1 MRITRTVRIQLLAF
15 AAITVLGIGYAGA
28 DYVGLGKSI
37 TSPGYTVRAD
47 FAQTGGI
54 FTNAEVTY
62 RGVPVGRV
70 GAIHL
75 DSTGV
80 LVDLN
85 LDHGTKIPA
94 DTIAVVADRSAVG
107 EQYVDLQPKSDS
119 GPYLNGGSTI
129 QRADTRTPL
138 PTTTLMVN
146 LDRLINSV
154 NKNDLTVTIDELGAA
169 FNGTGPDLQ
178 HLIDSGN
185 TLIKTASDDFP
196 QTRDLIQQLDTVLTT
211 QVNEGSSITGFSR
224 DLAALT
230 DQVRTS
236 DPDLRK
242 VLDNGVTA
250 ASELQNLLQTTQP
263 TLGVLLGNLITTGQI
278 VEARLPGV
286 QQLLVTYPVVVAQ
299 GFTTVPGDGT
309 AHFGLV
315 LNLNDPQAC
324 QYDTTQRVPQ
334 DTSFRPANT
343 NVHCTAP
350 ASSGTDVRGAQ
361 NVPAPS
367 GPSGALDDGTTFGTD
382 GLSSYLTGTDP
393 TTGAALGPDG
403 KPVQIAANGGE
414 ATLLGKDSWQ
424 WMLLGPMA

>member
-1 MRITRTVRIQLLAF
+1 VITRTVRMQLLAF
-15 AAITVLGIGYAGA
+15 GAITVIGIGYAGA
-28 DYVGLGKSI
+28 DYVGLGKSVI
-37 TSPGYTVRAD
+37 NPGYTVRAD
-47 FAQTGGI
+47 FAETGGI

-85 LDHGTKIPA
+85 IQHGTQIPA
-94 DTIAVVADRSAVG
+94 NTVAVVADRSAVG
-107 EQYVDLQPKSDS
+107 EQYVDLQPRVDA
-119 GPYLNGGSTI
+119 GPYLTGGSTI
-129 QRADTRTPL
+129 PRADTRTPL

-146 LDRLINSV
+146 LDRLVNSV
-154 NKNDLTVTIDELGAA
+154 NKNDLTITIDELGAA

-178 HLIDSGN
+178 RLIDSGN
-185 TLIKTASDDFP
+185 SLIKTASDNLP
-196 QTRDLIQQLDTVLTT
+196 QTTALIKQLQPVLKT
-211 QVNEGSSITGFSR
+211 QVDEGSSIVSFSR

-230 DQVRTS
+230 GQVRAS

-250 ASELQNLLQTTQP
+250 SAELQNLLQTTQP

-286 QQLLVTYPVVVAQ
+286 EQVLVTYPVVVAQ

-315 LNLNDPQAC
+315 LNVNNPPPC
-324 QYDTTQRVPQ
+324 TYDTAQRVPQ
-334 DTSFRPANT
+334 DTSNRHANT
-343 NVHCTAP
+343 SVHCNEP
-350 ASSGTDVRGAQ
+350 ASSGVDVRGAQ
-361 NVPAPS
+361 NVPT
-367 GPSGALDDGTTFGTD
+367 GGTTGAANA
-382 GLSSYLTGTDP
+382 LSSYMTGTDP

-403 KPVQIAANGGE
+403 KPVEIAANGGE
-414 ATLLGKDSWQ
+414 ATLLGRDSWQ

>member
-1 MRITRTVRIQLLAF
+1 MRISRTVRLQLLAF
-15 AAITVLGIGYAGA
+15 GTITVIGVAYTGA

-37 TSPGYTVRAD
+37 VDPGYTVRAD

-70 GAIHL
+70 GGIHL
-75 DSTGV
+75 DGTGV

-85 LDHGTKIPA
+85 IDHGTQIPA

-107 EQYVDLQPKSDS
+107 EQYVDLQPRSNS
-119 GPYLNGGSTI
+119 GPYLTGGSTI
-129 QRADTRTPL
+129 QRAETRTPL

-146 LDRLINSV
+146 LDRLVNSV
-154 NKNDLTVTIDELGAA
+154 NKQDLTITIDELGNA

-178 HLIDSGN
+178 RLIDSGN
-185 TLIKTASDDFP
+185 ALIKTASDNLP
-196 QTRDLIQQLDTVLTT
+196 QTTALIQQANTVLRT
-211 QVNEGSSITGFSR
+211 QVDEGSSLTSFSR

-230 DQVRTS
+230 GQVRTS

-242 VLDNGVTA
+242 VLDNGVGA
-250 ASELQNLLQTTQP
+250 AAELQDLLQTTQP

-286 QQLLVTYPVVVAQ
+286 EQLLVTYPVVVAQ

-315 LNLNDPQAC
+315 LNLNNPQSC
-324 QYDTTQRVPQ
+324 HYDTTQRVPQ
-334 DTSFRPANT
+334 DTSPRAANT

-350 ASSGTDVRGAQ
+350 PSSGTDVRGAQ
-361 NVPAPS
+361 NVPAP
-367 GPSGALDDGTTFGTD
+367 GTSGASN
-382 GLSSYLTGTDP
+382 GLSSYMTGTDP
-393 TTGAALGPDG
+393 SSGAALGPDG

-414 ATLLGKDSWQ
+414 ATLLGKESWQ

>member
-1 MRITRTVRIQLLAF
+1 MISRVVRIQLLAF
-15 AAITVLGIGYAGA
+15 GAITVLGVGYAGA
-28 DYVGLGKSI
+28 DYVGLGKQLI
-37 TSPGYTVRAD
+37 DPGYTVRAD

-85 LDHGTKIPA
+85 IDHGTQIPA
-94 DTIAVVADRSAVG
+94 DTVAVVADRSAVG
-107 EQYVDLQPKSDS
+107 EQYVDLQPKSAS
-119 GPYLNGGSTI
+119 GPYLTGGSTI
-129 QRADTRTPL
+129 ARADTRTPL

-146 LDRLINSV
+146 LDNLINSV
-154 NKNDLTVTIDELGAA
+154 NKQDLTVTIDELGAA

-178 HLIDSGN
+178 RLIDSGN
-185 TLIKTASDDFP
+185 ALIKTASDNLP
-196 QTRDLIQQLDTVLTT
+196 QTTALIDQTDTVLRT
-211 QVNEGSSITGFSR
+211 QVDEGSAITGFSR

-230 DQVRTS
+230 GQVRAS

-242 VLDNGVTA
+242 VLDNGIE
-250 ASELQNLLQTTQP
+250 ASGELQNLLQTTQP
-263 TLGVLLGNLITTGQI
+263 SLSLLLGNLITVGQI

-299 GFTTVPGDGT
+299 GFTTAPGDGT

-315 LNLNDPQAC
+315 LNVANPPGC
-324 QYDTTQRVPQ
+324 QYNTVQRVPE
-334 DTSFRPANT
+334 DTSHRPANT
-343 NVHCTAP
+343 SVQCTAP
-350 ASSGTDVRGAQ
+350 VSSGTDVRGAQ
-361 NVPAPS
+361 NVPAP
-367 GPSGALDDGTTFGTD
+367 GGASAATNDNGTYS
-382 GLSSYLTGTDP
+382 LSSYMTGTDP

-403 KPVQIAANGGE
+403 TPVDIAANGGE
-414 ATLLGKDSWQ
+414 STLLGRDSWQ
-424 WMLLGPMA
+424 WMLLGPLT

>member
-1 MRITRTVRIQLLAF
+1 MRISRTVRVQLLAF
-15 AAITVLGIGYAGA
+15 AAITVVGIGYVGA

-37 TSPGYTVRAD
+37 LDPGYTVQAD

-62 RGVPVGRV
+62 RGVPIGRV
-70 GAIHL
+70 GAIRL
-75 DSTGV
+75 DGTGV

-85 LDHGTKIPA
+85 IDHGTRIPT

-119 GPYLNGGSTI
+119 GPYLTGGGVI
-129 QRADTRTPL
+129 RRADTRTPL
-138 PTTTLMVN
+138 PTTTLMVD
-146 LDRLINSV
+146 LDRLVNSV

-178 HLIDSGN
+178 RLIDSGN
-185 TLIKTASDDFP
+185 ALIKTASDDFP
-196 QTRDLIQQLDTVLTT
+196 RTAALIQQLDSVLTT
-211 QVNEGSSITGFSR
+211 QVDEGSSITGFSR

-230 DQVRTS
+230 GQVRAS

-242 VLDNGVTA
+242 VLDNGVA
-250 ASELQNLLQTTQP
+250 VASQLQDLLRTTQP
-263 TLGVLLGNLITTGQI
+263 TLGVLLSNLISTGQI

-315 LNLNDPQAC
+315 LNLNYPESC
-324 QYDTTQRVPQ
+324 RYDTTQRVPQ
-334 DTSFRPANT
+334 DTTFRPPNT
-343 NVHCTAP
+343 NVHCTAQ
-350 ASSGTDVRGAQ
+350 ASSGKDVRGSQ
-361 NVPAPS
+361 NVPVPGVA
-367 GPSGALDDGTTFGTD
+367 GALDDSTTHGTD
-382 GLSSYLTGTDP
+382 GLSSYMTGTDP
-393 TTGAALGPDG
+393 ATGAALGPDG

>member
-1 MRITRTVRIQLLAF
+1 MISRVVRIQLLAF
-15 AAITVLGIGYAGA
+15 GAITVLGVGYAGA

-37 TSPGYTVRAD
+37 TSPGYTVHAD

-70 GAIHL
+70 GSIHL

-85 LDHGTKIPA
+85 LQHGTRIPA
-94 DTIAVVADRSAVG
+94 DTLAVVADRSAVG
-107 EQYVDLQPKSDS
+107 EQYVDLQPRSS
-119 GPYLNGGSTI
+119 TGPYLSGGSTI
-129 QRADTRTPL
+129 PRADTRTPL
-138 PTTTLMVN
+138 PTTDLMVN
-146 LDRLINSV
+146 IDRLVNSV
-154 NKNDLTVTIDELGAA
+154 DKHDLTVTIDELGAA

-178 HLIDSGN
+178 RLIDSGN
-185 TLIKTASDDFP
+185 ALIKSANDDLP
-196 QTRDLIQQLDTVLTT
+196 QTTALIGQLQPVLRT
-211 QVNEGSSITGFSR
+211 QVDEGSAIVGFSR

-230 DQVRTS
+230 GQVRAS

-242 VLDNGVTA
+242 VLDNGITA
-250 ASELQNLLQTTQP
+250 SGELQNLLQTTQP
-263 TLGVLLGNLITTGQI
+263 TLGVLLGNLVTVGQI

-286 QQLLVTYPVVVAQ
+286 EQILVTYPVVVAQ

-315 LNLNDPQAC
+315 LNVSNPPPC
-324 QYDTTQRVPQ
+324 TYDTKQRAPQ
-334 DTSFRPANT
+334 DTSHRPANT

-361 NVPAPS
+361 NVPRPGGA
-367 GPSGALDDGTTFGTD
+367 SGAGSF
-382 GLSSYLTGTDP
+382 SSYLTGTDP
-393 TTGAALGPDG
+393 ATGAALGPDG
-403 KPVQIAANGGE
+403 KPVEIAANGGE
-414 ATLLGKDSWQ
+414 ATLLGRDSWQ

>member
-1 MRITRTVRIQLLAF
+1 MQ
-15 AAITVLGIGYAGA
+15 
-28 DYVGLGKSI
+28 
-37 TSPGYTVRAD
+37 
-47 FAQTGGI
+47 
-54 FTNAEVTY
+54 
-62 RGVPVGRV
+62 
-70 GAIHL
+70 
-75 DSTGV
+75 
-80 LVDLN
+80 
-85 LDHGTKIPA
+85 IPA

-119 GPYLNGGSTI
+119 GPYLTGGSTI

-185 TLIKTASDDFP
+185 TLIKTANDNFP

-211 QVNEGSSITGFSR
+211 QVKEGSSITGFSR

-230 DQVRTS
+230 GQVRAS

-286 QQLLVTYPVVVAQ
+286 EQLLVTYPVVVSE

-315 LNLNDPQAC
+315 LNLNDPQSC
-324 QYDTTQRVPQ
+324 RYDTTQRVPQ
-334 DTSFRPANT
+334 DTTYRAANT
-343 NVHCTAP
+343 NVHCA
-350 ASSGTDVRGAQ
+350 ASPSTGTDVRGAQ
-361 NVPAPS
+361 NAPAPG
-367 GPSGALDDGTTFGTD
+367 GPAGATNDATTYGAN
-382 GLSSYLTGTDP
+382 GLSSYMTGTDP

>member
-1 MRITRTVRIQLLAF
+1 MISRVVRIQLLAF
-15 AAITVLGIGYAGA
+15 GAVTVLGVGYAGA
-28 DYVGLGKSI
+28 DYVGLGQSI
-37 TSPGYTVRAD
+37 IAPGYTVRAD

-85 LDHGTKIPA
+85 IDHGTQIPA
-94 DTIAVVADRSAVG
+94 DTLAVVADRSAVG
-107 EQYVDLQPKSDS
+107 EQYVDLQPKSNS
-119 GPYLNGGSTI
+119 GPYLTGGSTI
-129 QRADTRTPL
+129 PRAETRTPL

-146 LDRLINSV
+146 LDRLVNSV
-154 NKNDLTVTIDELGAA
+154 NKQDLTTTIDQLGAA

-178 HLIDSGN
+178 RLIDSGN
-185 TLIKTASDDFP
+185 ALIKTASDNLP
-196 QTRDLIQQLDTVLTT
+196 QTTALIDQSGTVLRT
-211 QVNEGSSITGFSR
+211 QVDEGSAITGFSR

-230 DQVRTS
+230 GQVRAS

-242 VLDNGVTA
+242 VLDNGVSA
-250 ASELQNLLQTTQP
+250 AGELQNLLQTTQP
-263 TLGVLLGNLITTGQI
+263 TLGLLLGNLITVGQI

-286 QQLLVTYPVVVAQ
+286 EQLLVTYPVVVAQ

-315 LNLNDPQAC
+315 LNISNPPAC
-324 QYDTTQRVPQ
+324 QYGTAQRVPQ
-334 DTSFRPANT
+334 DTSYRPANT
-343 NVHCTAP
+343 SVQCTAP
-350 ASSGTDVRGAQ
+350 PSSGTDVRGAQ
-361 NVPAPS
+361 NVPAP
-367 GPSGALDDGTTFGTD
+367 GGTSGALNSNGTY
-382 GLSSYLTGTDP
+382 GLSSYMTGTDP

-403 KPVQIAANGGE
+403 KPIAIAANGGE
-414 ATLLGKDSWQ
+414 ATLLGRDSWQ

>member
-1 MRITRTVRIQLLAF
+1 MRISRTVRIQLLAF
-15 AAITVLGIGYAGA
+15 GAITVLGIGYAGA

-37 TSPGYTVRAD
+37 VDPGYTVQAD

-70 GAIHL
+70 GGIHL
-75 DSTGV
+75 DGTGV

-85 LDHGTKIPA
+85 IDHGTQIPA

-119 GPYLNGGSTI
+119 GPYLTGSSTI
-129 QRADTRTPL
+129 QRANTRTPL

-146 LDRLINSV
+146 LDRLVNSV
-154 NKNDLTVTIDELGAA
+154 NKQDLTITIDELGNA

-178 HLIDSGN
+178 RLIDSGN
-185 TLIKTASDDFP
+185 SLIKTAAANLP
-196 QTRDLIQQLDTVLTT
+196 QTTALIQQLDTVLRT
-211 QVNEGSSITGFSR
+211 QVDEGSSLTSFSR

-230 DQVRTS
+230 GQVRAS

-242 VLDNGVTA
+242 VLDNGVSA
-250 ASELQNLLQTTQP
+250 AGELQNLLQTTQP

-315 LNLNDPQAC
+315 LNLNNPQSC
-324 QYDTTQRVPQ
+324 RYDTTQRVPQ
-334 DTSFRPANT
+334 DTSYRPANT
-343 NVHCTAP
+343 SVQCTAP
-350 ASSGTDVRGAQ
+350 PSSGTDVRGAQ
-361 NVPAPS
+361 NVPVPGA
-367 GPSGALDDGTTFGTD
+367 SGALNDATTFGAN
-382 GLSSYLTGTDP
+382 GISSYMTGTDP
-393 TTGAALGPDG
+393 LTGAALGPDG

>member
-1 MRITRTVRIQLLAF
+1 MISRVVKLQLLAF
-15 AAITVLGIGYAGA
+15 GAITVLGVGYAGA
-28 DYVGLGKSI
+28 DYVGLGQSVI
-37 TSPGYTVRAD
+37 NPGYTVRAD

-75 DSTGV
+75 ESDGV

-85 LDHGTKIPA
+85 IQHGTQIPA
-94 DTIAVVADRSAVG
+94 DTLAVVADRSAVG
-107 EQYVDLQPKSDS
+107 EQYVDLQPRTDT

-129 QRADTRTPL
+129 PRAETRTPL
-138 PTTTLMVN
+138 PTTDLMVN
-146 LDRLINSV
+146 LDRLVNSV
-154 NKNDLTVTIDELGAA
+154 NKNDLTVTIDQLGAA

-178 HLIDSGN
+178 RLIDSGN
-185 TLIKTASDDFP
+185 SLIKTANDNLP
-196 QTRDLIQQLDTVLTT
+196 QTTALINQLQPVLTT
-211 QVNEGSSITGFSR
+211 QVDEGSSIVGFSR

-230 DQVRTS
+230 GQLRAS
-236 DPDLRK
+236 DPDIRK
-242 VLDNGVTA
+242 VLDNGITA
-250 ASELQNLLQTTQP
+250 SAELQNFLQTTQP
-263 TLGVLLGNLITTGQI
+263 TLGPLLGNLVTVGQI

-286 QQLLVTYPVVVAQ
+286 QQILVTYPVVVAQ

-315 LNLNDPQAC
+315 LNVSNPPAC
-324 QYDTTQRVPQ
+324 TYGTQQRVPQ
-334 DTSFRPANT
+334 DTSHRPANT

-361 NVPAPS
+361 NVPTAG
-367 GPSGALDDGTTFGTD
+367 GPSGALNDGTM
-382 GLSSYLTGTDP
+382 SYMTGTDP
-393 TTGAALGPDG
+393 ATGAALGPDG
-403 KPVQIAANGGE
+403 KPVEIAANGGE
-414 ATLLGKDSWQ
+414 STLLGRDSWQ

>member
-15 AAITVLGIGYAGA
+15 AAITVVGIGYAGA

-37 TSPGYTVRAD
+37 LAPGYTVQAD

-85 LDHGTKIPA
+85 IDHGTRIPA

-107 EQYVDLQPKSDS
+107 EQYVDLQPKSNS

-129 QRADTRTPL
+129 RRADTRTPL

-178 HLIDSGN
+178 RLIDSGN
-185 TLIKTASDDFP
+185 TLIKTAGDNFP

-230 DQVRTS
+230 GQVRAS

-263 TLGVLLGNLITTGQI
+263 ALGVLLGNLITTGQI

-286 QQLLVTYPVVVAQ
+286 EQLLVTYPVVIAE
-299 GFTTVPGDGT
+299 GSTTVPGDGT

-315 LNLNDPQAC
+315 LNLNNPQSC

-334 DTSFRPANT
+334 DTSYRPANT

-350 ASSGTDVRGAQ
+350 ASSGRDVRGAQ
-361 NVPAPS
+361 NVPTP
-367 GPSGALDDGTTFGTD
+367 GGRSGALNDATTYGAN
-382 GLSSYLTGTDP
+382 GLSSYMTGTDP
-393 TTGAALGPDG
+393 ATGTALGPDG